1 MDIIQVGRH
10 SRPVVMRSLAIFFTL
25 FIVGIIVLADMD
37 RIPSFIRLLYN
48 FPNGDKVGHFIL
60 FGLLNFFLTLTFLRA
75 LPNRTSSRVALS
87 VGLILAVAVTAEEFS
102 QQFFSART
110 FDLIDLSASYL
121 GLLVGGWCAIRLKKR
136 QSPLR

>member
-1 MDIIQVGRH
+1 
-10 SRPVVMRSLAIFFTL
+10 MRSLAIFFTF

-37 RIPSFIRLLYN
+37 RIPSFIRLLYD

-75 LPNRTSSRVALS
+75 LPNRTSMRVALS
-87 VGLILAVAVTAEEFS
+87 VGLILAAAVAAEEFS

-121 GLLVGGWCAIRLKKR
+121 GLLVGGWIAIRLKK
-136 QSPLR
+136 